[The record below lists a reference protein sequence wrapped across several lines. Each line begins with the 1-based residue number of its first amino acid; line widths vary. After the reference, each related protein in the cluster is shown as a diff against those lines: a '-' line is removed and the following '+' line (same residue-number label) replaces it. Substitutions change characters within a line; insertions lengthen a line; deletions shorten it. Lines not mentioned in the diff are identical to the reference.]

1 MISQF
6 LDFVSVICQYGLIKR
21 IMSKKFRKNKKKT
34 FSELNEKIN
43 SISFRDPTKL
53 NPWRHFNKKRKL
65 EDDQDFIKNPR
76 PVKKII
82 LQPRIT
88 NTRVRKGFDWFFYNY
103 SLIGQLQS
111 ANEIRP
117 KVHQKALLELFDI
130 GAQTKPSHLFVNSI
144 NLKTESSLSHHFI
157 ESLVYE
163 SYL

>member
-1 MISQF
+1 
-6 LDFVSVICQYGLIKR
+6 
-21 IMSKKFRKNKKKT
+21 MSKKFRKKT

-88 NTRVRKGFDWFFYNY
+88 NTRVRKGFHWFFLYYY
-103 SLIGQLQS
+103 SLIGQKQS

-163 SYL
+163 S